1 MGTDVRGWRR
11 KEAWSLGALVVA
23 SGFILFFNLWAR
35 SLQNHGYLRYAEVAR
50 EMIRLG
56 DWVVPHYNGEIFVD
70 KPPLLFWLIAIP
82 SSIYGSVTPLLAR
95 LPSFFSAWIG
105 VVVIFVWAK
114 RVYGTNLSGLVAAG
128 TLLSSFQYF
137 FEARLARMDMLLCG
151 LTLLALYCFYL
162 GYGEASRRRY
172 VLYGLSFL
180 FMGLGGLTK
189 GPTVAFLPFLVISVF
204 LLKERRVK
212 MLIGREFMLGYLIFA
227 LTVLPWPLL
236 FVHQVGFDQAVS
248 VFKATSILTR
258 KEPIYFYFLQIW
270 VRFAPWSVLLPVL
283 TIYLWKRRGEVLY
296 GRDSFFLIWFVVF
309 FVVLTLFN
317 YRAARYLLP
326 ALPPLACLM
335 GGTWNRK
342 LAFFL
347 IPCLLFVTVWHL
359 TEVYWIRQDVSH
371 TPGKFLAEELR
382 PWVKGASLSA
392 YQLDP
397 GTVEEANF
405 YLDRLIPILKIPR
418 EVAKQLRS
426 DQGSLVLMPQGVYE
440 KMVQQRIFPMV
451 ISKEFQY
458 KGETLVLISD

>member
-1 MGTDVRGWRR
+1 MGTDVRDWRR
-11 KEAWSLGALVVA
+11 KETWFLGALVVA

-35 SLQNHGYLRYAEVAR
+35 SLQNHGYLKYAEIAR

-95 LPSFFSAWIG
+95 LPSFFSAWVG
-105 VVVIFVWAK
+105 VVVIFLWAK
-114 RVYGTNLSGLVAAG
+114 KAYGTNLSGLVAAG
-128 TLLSSFQYF
+128 TLLSSYQYF
-137 FEARLARMDMLLCG
+137 FEARLAKTDMLLCC
-151 LTLLALYCFYL
+151 LILLALYCFYL

-172 VLYGLSFL
+172 VLHGLSFL

-189 GPTVAFLPFLVISVF
+189 GPTVAFLPFLVITVF
-204 LLKERRVK
+204 LFKERRVK
-212 MLIGREFMLGYLIFA
+212 MLIGREFILGYLIFA
-227 LTVLPWPLL
+227 LTSLPWPLL
-236 FVHQVGFDQAVS
+236 FVHRVGFDQAVS

-283 TIYLWKRRGEVLY
+283 TIYLWRRRGEVLR
-296 GRDSFFLIWFVVF
+296 GQDSFFLIWFVVF
-309 FVVLTLFN
+309 FVVLTLFS

-335 GGTWNRK
+335 GGTWNKK
-342 LAFFL
+342 LTFFL
-347 IPCLLFVTVWHL
+347 IPFLLFVTVWHL
-359 TEVYWIRQDVSH
+359 AEMYWIRQDVFH
-371 TPGKFLAEELR
+371 TPGMFLAEELR
-382 PWVKGASLSA
+382 PWAKEASLSA

-397 GTVEEANF
+397 GTLEVANF
-405 YLDRLIPILKIPR
+405 YLDRLIPVLKRPR
-418 EVAKQLRS
+418 EVAEYL
-426 DQGSLVLMPQGVYE
+426 QGGRERLVLMPQEVYE
-440 KMVQQRIFPMV
+440 IMAQKRIFPMA

-458 KGETLVLISD
+458 KGARLVLVSD